1 MSTAL
6 GNEHSGPGPDFDT
19 RCRAYYLAQDLSVYY
34 TGMVLLAMP
43 ILLFSYSDYLLY
55 GTGPKFELLVGV
67 RLSVLAVTVGMF
79 VKLPEIMS
87 VRSGDKLIAIWCLYF
102 CWVVIFIN
110 STRPPEYI
118 QHAMLDVL
126 ILMTLYFLFPLPA
139 PLHAIAP
146 LAFSVGNLIMIFVI
160 KTSVSPL
167 ETNVLVITYVLGNA
181 LGLYTARRMHRYRRS
196 NFLALDQEKKLRTE
210 LEEAIS
216 KVKTLQG
223 MLPICAHCKKVRDDQ
238 GYWTRIEEYIRA
250 HSEAQFTHGICP
262 DCIKEHYG
270 DVGLAE

>member
-1 MSTAL
+1 MSTDVEK
-6 GNEHSGPGPDFDT
+6 GHSGPGPEFAA
-19 RCRAYYLAQDLSVYY
+19 RCRAYYLAQDRSVYY
-34 TGMVLLAMP
+34 TGMVLLAIP

-55 GTGPKFELLVGV
+55 GTGTMFRLLATV
-67 RLSVLAVTVGMF
+67 RVAFLAITVVTF
-79 VKLPEIMS
+79 LALP
-87 VRSGDKLIAIWCLYF
+87 RIAGGRVTDGALTLWSLLLCA
-102 CWVVIFIN
+102 VVIFIN

-146 LAFSVGNLIMIFVI
+146 IVFSVGNLIMIYAV

-167 ETNVLVITYVLGNA
+167 ETNVLIITYVLGNA
-181 LGLYTARRMHRYRRS
+181 LGLYTARRMLHYRRS
-196 NFLALDQEKKLRTE
+196 HFLALDQEQRLRAE
-210 LEEAIS
+210 LEEAMNNL
-216 KVKTLQG
+216 KTLQG

-238 GYWTRIEEYIRA
+238 GYWTQIEQYVRT

-270 DVGLAE
+270 EVEIGA

>member
-1 MSTAL
+1 MRTENQAENFNL
-6 GNEHSGPGPDFDT
+6 GREFEV
-19 RCRAYYLAQDLSVYY
+19 RCRAYYQAQDRSIYY
-34 TGMVLLAMP
+34 TGVALLSIP
-43 ILLFSYSDYLLY
+43 VVIFSYSDYLLF
-55 GTGPKFELLVGV
+55 GTGPKFEVLAGV
-67 RLSVLAVTVGMF
+67 RLTSLAITAGIF
-79 VKLPEIMS
+79 TRLPQIM
-87 VRSGDKLIAIWCLYF
+87 RSSWGDRLIALWCLHF
-102 CWVVIFIN
+102 SFVVIFIN

-126 ILMTLYFLFPLPA
+126 ILMTYYFLFPLPM
-139 PLHAIAP
+139 PLLAIAP
-146 LAFSVGNLIMIFVI
+146 IVFSVGNLIMIFVI

-167 ETNVLVITYVLGNA
+167 ETNVLIITSVLGNA
-181 LGLYTARRMHRYRRS
+181 LGLFTARRMHHYRRS

-270 DVGLAE
+270 EVELAE